1 MSKQFYGGYGRG
13 RRHNYTPIVR
23 KNERI
28 RAQEIRLIGNE
39 GKMIG
44 VMPTRDAQKLA
55 RAQGLDLV
63 EISPHAQPPV
73 CRIVNYGK
81 YMYEQSKKDKDKTK
95 HGAPAK
101 IKEVKFHVN
110 IDQHDYHTKL
120 RHGEEFLFKGNKL
133 RLTVVFRHRELEHK
147 ELGFNLM
154 KRAVDDLNQV
164 GVKEMEGRLMGRN
177 ISLILSPLPAQKR
190 KLKFNEHLLP
200 EPADSRIPDET
211 GSPAAPLDADEDIQ
225 AEPEA
230 TAAAGNLIAPPAHAE
245 EPAAPAAEDLT
256 PSPSPLT

>member
-44 VMPTRDAQKLA
+44 VMPTREAQKLA

-95 HGAPAK
+95 HSTTAK

-110 IDQHDYHTKL
+110 IEQHDYHTKL
-120 RHGEEFLFKGNKL
+120 RHAEEFLFKGNKL

-147 ELGFNLM
+147 ELGFVLM
-154 KRAVDDLNQV
+154 NRVLDDLNQV

-177 ISLILSPLPAQKR
+177 ISLILSPLPVQKR
-190 KLKFNEHLLP
+190 KLKFNEHL
-200 EPADSRIPDET
+200 A
-211 GSPAAPLDADEDIQ
+211 AAPIAP
-225 AEPEA
+225 AA
-230 TAAAGNLIAPPAHAE
+230 TAAADSSIAPPAHAE
-245 EPAAPAAEDLT
+245 EPAAPATEDIT